1 VIRRSFVKDAEDMA
15 KKNGNKKST
24 SKSKKKKQQAAE
36 QSPPPEASQTSASVS
51 LEEQLR
57 AAVRA
62 VDVAEILT
70 DPLTRSIENLLRLAA
85 RSIGTDE
92 ASVLV
97 RDGDDGGLRFMVAH
111 GSVADKLLGVR
122 IPPGQGIAGFVF
134 ASGQPMAV
142 DDVAQAEGFYGGVD
156 ELTNFSTQT
165 ILATPL
171 RVGEETVGVL
181 EFINRLG
188 EAPYQPYTPEEMD
201 QAAHFAD
208 AIATLVDAHETAGLI
223 ETLFE
228 HSAADGKD
236 KAPESGSQLRQWLRG
251 VRSAPE
257 HRDLLQLAVSLRDI
271 ANHGDAARELC
282 RDVLEALAR
291 FTEKQS
297 ATGMSYFG
305 F

>member
-1 VIRRSFVKDAEDMA
+1 MA
-15 KKNGNKKST
+15 KKNGGKKT
-24 SKSKKKKQQAAE
+24 DTDTKKKKKPAKRDEAAPQAE
-36 QSPPPEASQTSASVS
+36 QNGS

-57 AAVRA
+57 AAVKA

-97 RDGDDGGLRFMVAH
+97 RDGDEGGLKFMVAL
-111 GSVADKLLGVR
+111 GSVADKLLDVK

-134 ASGQPMAV
+134 ASGTPMIV
-142 DDVAQAEGFYGGVD
+142 EDVAQAEGFYDKVD
-156 ELTNFSTQT
+156 ALTNYSTQT

-171 RVGEETVGVL
+171 RVNEETVGVL
-181 EFINRLG
+181 EFINRIG
-188 EAPYQPYTPEEMD
+188 DPPYRPYTPEEMD

-228 HSAADGKD
+228 HSAGNGKG
-236 KAPESGSQLRQWLRG
+236 KGRVRQSELREWLKG

-257 HRDLLQLAVSLRDI
+257 HRDLLLLAVSLRDI
-271 ANHGDAARELC
+271 ASRGEAERELC
-282 RDVLEALAR
+282 REVLEALAR

-297 ATGMSYFG
+297 SAGMSYLSF
-305 F
+305 

>member
-1 VIRRSFVKDAEDMA
+1 MA
-15 KKNGNKKST
+15 KKNGGKKT
-24 SKSKKKKQQAAE
+24 DTDTKKKKKPAKRDEAAPQAE
-36 QSPPPEASQTSASVS
+36 QNGS

-57 AAVRA
+57 AAVKA

-97 RDGDDGGLRFMVAH
+97 RDGDEGGLKFMVAL
-111 GSVADKLLGVR
+111 GSVADKLLHVK
-122 IPPGQGIAGFVF
+122 IPPGEGIAGFVF
-134 ASGQPMAV
+134 ASGTPMIV
-142 DDVAQAEGFYGGVD
+142 EDVAQAEGFYDKVD
-156 ELTNFSTQT
+156 ALTNYSTQT

-171 RVGEETVGVL
+171 RVNEETVGVL
-181 EFINRLG
+181 EFINRIG
-188 EAPYQPYTPEEMD
+188 DPPYRPYTPEEMD

-228 HSAADGKD
+228 HSAGNGKG
-236 KAPESGSQLRQWLRG
+236 KGRVRQSELREWLKG

-257 HRDLLQLAVSLRDI
+257 HRDLLLLAVSLRDI
-271 ANHGDAARELC
+271 ASRGEAERELC
-282 RDVLEALAR
+282 REVLEALAR

-297 ATGMSYFG
+297 SAGMSYLSF
-305 F
+305 

>member
-1 VIRRSFVKDAEDMA
+1 MA
-15 KKNGNKKST
+15 KKNGVKKNSSAT
-24 SKSKKKKQQAAE
+24 KKKKTAKKRDE
-36 QSPPPEASQTSASVS
+36 QSSVGKNNGS

-57 AAVRA
+57 AAVKA
-62 VDVAEILT
+62 IDVAEILT
-70 DPLTRSIENLLRLAA
+70 DPLTRSIQNLLRLAA
-85 RSIGTDE
+85 RAIGTDE

-97 RDGDDGGLRFMVAH
+97 RDGLEGGLKFMVAL
-111 GSVADKLLGVR
+111 GSVADKLLGVK

-142 DDVAQAEGFYGGVD
+142 DDAAKAGDFYDKVD
-156 ELTNFSTQT
+156 ELTNYSTQT

-171 RVGEETVGVL
+171 RVGEETIGVL
-181 EFINRLG
+181 EFINRIG
-188 EAPYQPYTPEEMD
+188 EPPYRPYTPEEMD

-228 HSAADGKD
+228 HSAADKKGTTQ
-236 KAPESGSQLRQWLRG
+236 AGPHELRQWLKG

-257 HRDLLQLAVSLRDI
+257 HRDLLQLALSLRDI
-271 ANHGDAARELC
+271 ASRGEAERELC

-297 ATGMSYFG
+297 AAGMGYFE

>member
-1 VIRRSFVKDAEDMA
+1 MA
-15 KKNGNKKST
+15 KKNGSKKT
-24 SKSKKKKQQAAE
+24 DTDTKKKKKPAKQDAAAASSSE
-36 QSPPPEASQTSASVS
+36 QSGS

-57 AAVRA
+57 AAVKA

-70 DPLTRSIENLLRLAA
+70 DPLTRSIQNLLRLAA

-97 RDGDDGGLRFMVAH
+97 RDGDEGGLKFMVAL
-111 GSVADKLLGVR
+111 GSVADKLLDVK
-122 IPPGQGIAGFVF
+122 IPPGEGIAGFVF
-134 ASGQPMAV
+134 ASGTPMIV
-142 DDVAQAEGFYGGVD
+142 EDVAQAEGFYDKVD
-156 ELTNFSTQT
+156 ALTNYSTQT

-171 RVGEETVGVL
+171 RVNEETVGVL
-181 EFINRLG
+181 EFINRIG
-188 EAPYQPYTPEEMD
+188 DPPYRPYTPDEMD

-228 HSAADGKD
+228 HSAGNGKGQGH
-236 KAPESGSQLRQWLRG
+236 SGPSKLRDWLKG

-257 HRDLLQLAVSLRDI
+257 HRDLLLLAVSLRDI
-271 ANHGDAARELC
+271 ASRGEAERELC
-282 RDVLEALAR
+282 REVLEALAR

-297 ATGMSYFG
+297 SAGMSYLSF
-305 F
+305 

>member
-1 VIRRSFVKDAEDMA
+1 MA
-15 KKNGNKKST
+15 KKTGNKKSAPDA
-24 SKSKKKKQQAAE
+24 KKKKQPAKKAKTEQAVKQNGAG
-36 QSPPPEASQTSASVS
+36 S

-57 AAVRA
+57 AAVKA
-62 VDVAEILT
+62 IDVAEILT
-70 DPLTRSIENLLRLAA
+70 DPLTRSIENLVRLAA

-97 RDGDDGGLRFMVAH
+97 RDGDEGGLKFMVAL
-111 GSVADKLLGVR
+111 GSVADKLMHVK
-122 IPPGQGIAGFVF
+122 IPPGVGIAGFVF

-142 DDVAQAEGFYGGVD
+142 DDVAEAEGFYGGVD
-156 ELTNFSTQT
+156 ELTNFSTQS

-181 EFINRLG
+181 EFINRIG
-188 EAPYQPYTPEEMD
+188 EPPYQPYTPEEMD

-228 HSAADGKD
+228 HSAADRKGKG
-236 KAPESGSQLRQWLRG
+236 PEGENELRQWLKG

-257 HRDLLQLAVSLRDI
+257 HRDLLQLAVSLRDV
-271 ANHGDAARELC
+271 ATRGEAERELC

-297 ATGMSYFG
+297 AGGMSYLSF
-305 F
+305 

>member
-1 VIRRSFVKDAEDMA
+1 MA
-15 KKNGNKKST
+15 KKTGDKKT
-24 SKSKKKKQQAAE
+24 TSKKKKQPAKGAAE
-36 QSPPPEASQTSASVS
+36 KSSKSKSPVS

-57 AAVRA
+57 AAVKA
-62 VDVAEILT
+62 IDVAEILT

-85 RSIGTDE
+85 RAIGTDE

-97 RDGDDGGLRFMVAH
+97 RDGDEGGLKFMVAL
-111 GSVADKLLGVR
+111 GSVADKLIDVK

-142 DDVAQAEGFYGGVD
+142 DDVAQAEGFYGKVD
-156 ELTNFSTQT
+156 ELTNYSTQT

-181 EFINRLG
+181 EFINRIG
-188 EAPYQPYTPEEMD
+188 EPPYSSYTPEEMD

-228 HSAADGKD
+228 HSAGDGK
-236 KAPESGSQLRQWLRG
+236 GSEQTGGAELRKWLKS

-271 ANHGDAARELC
+271 ATRGDAERELC

-297 ATGMSYFG
+297 STQISYFG